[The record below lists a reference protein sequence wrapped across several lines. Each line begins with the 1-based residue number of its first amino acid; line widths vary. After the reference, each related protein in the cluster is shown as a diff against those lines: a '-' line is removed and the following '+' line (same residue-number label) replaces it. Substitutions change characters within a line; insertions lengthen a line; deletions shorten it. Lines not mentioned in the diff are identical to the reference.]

1 MTPGEAG
8 YTAYAEHTDNKTF
21 NGQDMP
27 KWCDLPVRI
36 QAAWEAAAGAIVAHH
51 TQETSHD

>member
-21 NGQDMP
+21 DGRDMP
-27 KWCDLPVRI
+27 NWRDLPVRI

-51 TQETSHD
+51 SQETNHD